1 MQGELKQSEIEKFLL
16 NNFIGR
22 IGCHANGITYVV
34 PVSYA
39 YHDKTIYVHTFEGL
53 KVSMMRK
60 NPKVCFQA
68 DKMHG
73 IADWESV
80 ITWGTYKEINDPA
93 QRAEALKFLAER
105 KLPYIAS
112 QTVKLTSEWPF
123 SPSDFKDIEG
133 IVFKINLN
141 EETGRYEKIDSQ
153 FK

>member
-1 MQGELKQSEIEKFLL
+1 MQGELNKSEIENFLK

-22 IGCHANGITYVV
+22 IGCHANGVTYVV

-39 YHDKTIYVHTFEGL
+39 YHNKTIYVHTFEGL
-53 KVSMMRK
+53 KVSMMRE

-80 ITWGTYKEINDPA
+80 ITWGTYEEINDA
-93 QRAEALKFLAER
+93 GKRAEALKFLAER
-105 KLPYIAS
+105 ELPHIAS

-123 SPSDFKDIEG
+123 SPRDFNDIEG
-133 IVFKINLN
+133 IVFKITLD
-141 EETGRYEKIDSQ
+141 EKTGRYERIDSQ